1 MLRSDGLANALAAAC
16 LAPGSAGDAPLLLGI
31 KALSLLG
38 TARLGPGA
46 VRVTAPELDVCV
58 AAGGPP
64 PCRLLSRRV
73 STHRPA
79 PRAPARR
86 RGRRAKALAPQ
97 LAGDGA
103 LLDTLLTP
111 EVDIPVV
118 PGLLLDAELPL
129 LLDGAVPASA
139 NEPAAAKRSLDD
151 YDVADS
157 FFGAVVNEWCD
168 NKLTKL
174 TWLDEGPRAEAP
186 AALLEGALVP
196 KLVEAPAA
204 LLEEALVP
212 KLVDSAHR

>member
-1 MLRSDGLANALAAAC
+1 MPPSLA
-16 LAPGSAGDAPLLLGI
+16 SRVDAP
-31 KALSLLG
+31 A
-38 TARLGPGA
+38 GPTRTGSTPRPS
-46 VRVTAPELDVCV
+46 RV
-58 AAGGPP
+58 
-64 PCRLLSRRV
+64 
-73 STHRPA
+73 
-79 PRAPARR
+79 
-86 RGRRAKALAPQ
+86 KALAPQ

-118 PGLLLDAELPL
+118 PGLLHDVELPL
-129 LLDGAVPASA
+129 LLDGAMPTSA

-174 TWLDEGPRAEAP
+174 TWLDEGWRAEAP

-204 LLEEALVP
+204 LLEEALFP

>member
-58 AAGGPP
+58 ATGGPP

-79 PRAPARR
+79 PCAPARR

-157 FFGAVVNEWCD
+157 FFGAVVNE
-168 NKLTKL
+168 
-174 TWLDEGPRAEAP
+174 
-186 AALLEGALVP
+186 
-196 KLVEAPAA
+196 
-204 LLEEALVP
+204 
-212 KLVDSAHR
+212 